1 MGAELTGA
9 SPYADRV
16 GLLKTTDKL
25 ALNTTLR
32 RISDGAGNDTPLYL
46 ATNKLGF
53 NEAVAMNATSTE
65 LNYVVGVTSAIQT
78 QLNNK
83 QPLNTNLTTIGG
95 LTPSN
100 NDILQYKSGAWSNR
114 TIAQLKSDLS
124 YTTDDVTEGSNLYY
138 TDARFDTRFATKS
151 TANLSESGNLYF
163 TTARVLAT
171 ALAGYT
177 SGAGT
182 ISASDTVLSAIEK
195 LNGNLAAYATTS
207 KTFTNTTFS
216 ATSNVLGGVN
226 VVMGSDATGDIYY
239 RNSSGFLTRL
249 AIGSAGQV
257 LTVSAGL
264 PSWAAAG
271 GGGNM
276 STSTYDPA
284 TIAEQLVGLTA
295 SQTLTNKTLTSPILT
310 TPTLGVASA
319 TTINKVT
326 ITAPATGSTLTI
338 QDGFT
343 LTVTAN
349 SSVSGTNTGNETL
362 SSINALAITTV
373 GTVTSGTWSATAIAA
388 TKGGTGLTTYT
399 TGDIIYA
406 SGTNTLSK
414 LAVGTNGHVLTLA
427 GGVPTWAA
435 PTGGSGITIGSTTI
449 TSGTNTRILYNNSG
463 VVGEYALSGSGNVVM
478 SSNATLINPA
488 LGTPASGVLTNCT
501 GLPLSTGVTGNLAVA
516 NLNSGTGASSSTF
529 WRGDGTWATP
539 SGGSSAFS
547 GLTAAT
553 ASNTLDN
560 TNYTQTWNW
569 STITTSNALT
579 LTSGTISAASLLI
592 LSTNGAPSVNSHPL
606 AIVGNNNK
614 GLLFGN
620 SDTTYGAI
628 WAYGV
633 NAGASNFSFRTDG
646 SNTAV
651 NASNGVNLMSGGSTK
666 MRVEANGVMLGSGN
680 STQANGKAGCT
691 TAAVATAN
699 IASIYI
705 GNGAWNGSTSGF
717 FVGSSSGTHLGVNA
731 ASGFAG
737 NLVDFQ
743 TAGVRRFAVQGAGG
757 ILTDAPS
764 GSSAAAWKFGAV
776 TTVSPT
782 SQNRTIAVEVGGT
795 TYYLTA
801 KTTND

>member
-53 NEAVAMNATSTE
+53 NEPVAMNATSTE

-295 SQTLTNKTLTSPILT
+295 SQTLTNKTLTSPILFT
-310 TPTLGVASA
+310 VHWGSA
-319 TTINKVT
+319 
-326 ITAPATGSTLTI
+326 
-338 QDGFT
+338 
-343 LTVTAN
+343 
-349 SSVSGTNTGNETL
+349 
-362 SSINALAITTV
+362 
-373 GTVTSGTWSATAIAA
+373 
-388 TKGGTGLTTYT
+388 
-399 TGDIIYA
+399 
-406 SGTNTLSK
+406 
-414 LAVGTNGHVLTLA
+414 
-427 GGVPTWAA
+427 
-435 PTGGSGITIGSTTI
+435 
-449 TSGTNTRILYNNSG
+449 
-463 VVGEYALSGSGNVVM
+463 
-478 SSNATLINPA
+478 
-488 LGTPASGVLTNCT
+488 
-501 GLPLSTGVTGNLAVA
+501 
-516 NLNSGTGASSSTF
+516 
-529 WRGDGTWATP
+529 
-539 SGGSSAFS
+539 
-547 GLTAAT
+547 
-553 ASNTLDN
+553 
-560 TNYTQTWNW
+560 
-569 STITTSNALT
+569 
-579 LTSGTISAASLLI
+579 
-592 LSTNGAPSVNSHPL
+592 
-606 AIVGNNNK
+606 
-614 GLLFGN
+614 
-620 SDTTYGAI
+620 
-628 WAYGV
+628 
-633 NAGASNFSFRTDG
+633 
-646 SNTAV
+646 
-651 NASNGVNLMSGGSTK
+651 
-666 MRVEANGVMLGSGN
+666 
-680 STQANGKAGCT
+680 
-691 TAAVATAN
+691 
-699 IASIYI
+699 
-705 GNGAWNGSTSGF
+705 
-717 FVGSSSGTHLGVNA
+717 
-731 ASGFAG
+731 
-737 NLVDFQ
+737 
-743 TAGVRRFAVQGAGG
+743 
-757 ILTDAPS
+757 
-764 GSSAAAWKFGAV
+764 
-776 TTVSPT
+776 
-782 SQNRTIAVEVGGT
+782 
-795 TYYLTA
+795 
-801 KTTND
+801 